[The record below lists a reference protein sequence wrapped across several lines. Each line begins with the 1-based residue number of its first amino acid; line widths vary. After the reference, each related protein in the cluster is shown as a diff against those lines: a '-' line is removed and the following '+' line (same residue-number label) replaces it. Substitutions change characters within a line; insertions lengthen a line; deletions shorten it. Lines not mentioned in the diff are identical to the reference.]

1 MFRQYM
7 IPTAIFVLQV
17 KNLFVA
23 VNLIRLSDLHTDYI
37 QTTANDSMSSR
48 YTNHTQHI
56 ILIII
61 IAEFGLCHAA
71 HVITNRRFTFQTT
84 QWRIESPNT
93 RNVLQPGSE
102 TRGSSHVLPKPLSE
116 PVLTNHQ
123 WGLVGSPQYYPHGPS
138 FGPSNLLLH
147 DSNNSNSN
155 NTDVFD
161 EVYFGTVLLDT
172 WFAKF

>member
-1 MFRQYM
+1 MWNICFAYSTENTTIIDSTSNQKFAANVHLLIVQVSRVGKTWKWRYRRLLFL
-7 IPTAIFVLQV
+7 TARRRRHFLLMVIVLM
-17 KNLFVA
+17 A
-23 VNLIRLSDLHTDYI
+23 IDYP
-37 QTTANDSMSSR
+37 
-48 YTNHTQHI
+48 
-56 ILIII
+56 L
-61 IAEFGLCHAA
+61 
-71 HVITNRRFTFQTT
+71 
-84 QWRIESPNT
+84 WNT
-93 RNVLQPGSE
+93 RNVLQQGSE